1 MEHNVGISDGREL
14 HVRGLGNFETGGY
27 KTFLIV
33 LLIVETLGVASAEQI
48 SEKAICIAEILWKSL
63 SDCGQQA
70 CARLS
75 PLAIKLSFCS
85 AGTISSTPAQV
96 AKMGHQGFRGD
107 QVVSAKFSDIGN
119 PKLGPAI
126 M

>member
-1 MEHNVGISDGREL
+1 M
-14 HVRGLGNFETGGY
+14 RGLGNFETGGY

-33 LLIVETLGVASAEQI
+33 LLIVETLGVASSEQI

-63 SDCGQQA
+63 GDCAQQA

-75 PLAIKLSFCS
+75 PLAIKLSFGS

-107 QVVSAKFSDIGN
+107 QVVSAKFSNIGN

-126 M
+126 MWHCLEADEGYWI